1 MVRQN
6 VAFFHTLKLTHSDL
20 KVGIVCMPG
29 ANTTD
34 VNWDTIFSPS
44 LLVRECT
51 LWYNNRGSE
60 LWTTSADY
68 TRNCIGNGV
77 MQIFIFCA
85 LYWNAIRYSRK
96 GIAWELEMTYTLFVL
111 CSDRYHIGFK
121 FGSLGQVEEMTIRYY
136 CEFTLGSAKLSCFIH
151 FNKKTFVRSLYIL
164 LLNMF

>member
-51 LWYNNRGSE
+51 LWYNNRALNSE
-60 LWTTSADY
+60 PLLLPI
-68 TRNCIGNGV
+68 RV
-77 MQIFIFCA
+77 QA

-96 GIAWELEMTYTLFVL
+96 GIAWELEMTYTVFVL

-121 FGSLGQVEEMTIRYY
+121 FGSLDQVEEMTIRYY

-151 FNKKTFVRSLYIL
+151 CNKKTFVRSLYIL
-164 LLNMF
+164 

>member
-1 MVRQN
+1 MLPSFIHYKTYPLWFKSWHSLYARSK
-6 VAFFHTLKLTHSDL
+6 HYRCKLRHH
-20 KVGIVCMPG
+20 
-29 ANTTD
+29 
-34 VNWDTIFSPS
+34 FSPS

-68 TRNCIGNGV
+68 MSNCIGNGG

-96 GIAWELEMTYTLFVL
+96 GIAWELEMTYTVFVL

-151 FNKKTFVRSLYIL
+151 CNKKTFVRNLYIL